1 MASKME
7 EGPLKLRRHKR
18 LTAAIRRVWLGTLL
32 LAVGFISIP
41 GGAYSRSYA
50 YGITQQN
57 ASGEKEKAVTQ
68 EPAAQPDNAPAPL
81 PRGKKLVLK
90 DGTFQI
96 VRSYERKGNRVR
108 YYSPERSA
116 WEEIPSD
123 LIDWEATKKAEA
135 ETAKGQEA
143 LLEKVRAREA
153 TEKYQPLDID
163 ASLPIAPGIFLPPG
177 EGLFALEG
185 NMVTP
190 LEQVGA
196 ETKLDKKQQLKKIL
210 VPIPIVPTR
219 HRVQIPGV
227 RATVRIT
234 TTRPEFYLRE
244 APPDPDR
251 PSPIQK
257 SSRPGESGPDVE
269 LIRATVRGGKRQI
282 EALDTNIVGQ
292 QSAQRNTI
300 SLQRWDVAKGVYRFT
315 LSEPLTPGEYAIAQM
330 LPEGMNL
337 YVWDFG
343 VDLASGAESKGSGS
357 KGNESKQG
365 ESNRKPTSVTKPQN
379 PPASKP

>member
-1 MASKME
+1 MGTSLHRFDKDKPAPLYFFGRAPVSIPWLSLAAILLATAWGSAGLRAQSSARASSQ
-7 EGPLKLRRHKR
+7 P
-18 LTAAIRRVWLGTLL
+18 TAAD
-32 LAVGFISIP
+32 
-41 GGAYSRSYA
+41 
-50 YGITQQN
+50 Q
-57 ASGEKEKAVTQ
+57 KEEAPSQ
-68 EPAAQPDNAPAPL
+68 EAPATPL

-96 VRSYERKGNRVR
+96 VRGYERKGNRVR

-116 WEEIPSD
+116 WEELPAD
-123 LIDWEATKKAEA
+123 MIDWEATKKAEA

-143 LLEKVRAREA
+143 LLEKVRSREA

-163 ASLPIAPGIFLPPG
+163 ASLPIAPGVFLPPG

-219 HRVQIPGV
+219 QRVQIPGV

-251 PSPIQK
+251 PSAIQK

-282 EALDTNIVGQ
+282 EALDTNMVGQ

-343 VDLASGAESKGSGS
+343 VDVASGAEPRGSGS
-357 KGNESKQG
+357 KVNESNSKPA
-365 ESNRKPTSVTKPQN
+365 SATKPTKP
-379 PPASKP
+379 PRSKP